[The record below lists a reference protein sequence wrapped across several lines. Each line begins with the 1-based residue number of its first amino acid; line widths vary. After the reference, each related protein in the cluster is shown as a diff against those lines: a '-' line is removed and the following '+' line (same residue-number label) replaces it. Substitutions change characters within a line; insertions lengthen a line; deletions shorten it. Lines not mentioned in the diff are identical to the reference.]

1 MRLKTLAILC
11 GLFSAN
17 TFAQSYFQFG
27 VENVDYKIYDSV
39 ESTHLFAGFG
49 YGYAFNDTMSVLVK
63 GLVPV
68 SQEEYYSQVDTY
80 RNVTGSGKN
89 ATDYSPL
96 QSTSYNTN
104 LEADPVISVSM
115 QLDLP
120 LSEKFEGILNLGYS
134 YTKMSYEGYLPFND
148 HLAATDIGV
157 SLSSNASPCELT
169 GQESLCG
176 SPITSFDDE
185 IKKGGFTYGIG
196 FKFNYS
202 DNTNIVLA
210 YNKYVNGSEIEAG
223 GLSAYYRWEF

>member
-1 MRLKTLAILC
+1 MKLKTLAILC
-11 GLFSAN
+11 GLFSASS
-17 TFAQSYFQFG
+17 FAQSYYQFG

-39 ESTHLFAGFG
+39 ESTHLFAGFA

-68 SQEEYYSQVDTY
+68 SQEETYSQFDTY
-80 RNVTGSGKN
+80 RNVSGTGTVAS
-89 ATDYSPL
+89 DYSGVL
-96 QSTSYNTN
+96 SKAYTTT
-104 LEADPVISVSM
+104 LEADPVLSVSM

-148 HLAATDIGV
+148 NAPTADVALA
-157 SLSSNASPCELT
+157 LSGNASSCVLT

-176 SPITSFDDE
+176 SPLTRFDE
-185 IKKGGFTYGIG
+185 EVKKGGFTYGIG

-210 YNKYVNGSEIEAG
+210 YNQYVNGSELEAG
-223 GLSAYYRWEF
+223 GISAYYRWEF